1 MSENDSKYGEN
12 IAEQKYNIDHNWYGR
27 VQSRILEQ
35 KCIIYMMLCKLDDEL
50 IEFFP
55 PDWIANKN
63 TKKMSII
70 THQKWGVAATNP

>member
-12 IAEQKYNIDHNWYGR
+12 IAEQKYNIDHNRYGR

-50 IEFFP
+50 IEFFSP
-55 PDWIANKN
+55 RLNCKQEY
-63 TKKMSII
+63 KKMSII
-70 THQKWGVAATNP
+70 THQK